1 MDTLNVTSA
10 SLRDFLHII
19 FKRKAEILLFFIVT
33 VSTVGIATLV
43 VKPTYEASSQ
53 ILVKVGRENLY
64 VPTVPT
70 SGNLNPIISVNRQEQ
85 LNSEIE
91 ILKSRSLAEE
101 VIKSLGPATIYKDVS
116 RSLAG
121 RHSPMEKAFLKLR
134 KKLKVEGIKKSDV
147 IQVKFK
153 HKDPQMAATVVNT
166 LIKYYLDR
174 HLQVFKS
181 PQSSSFFQ
189 QQTNVLRKKLMQV
202 ETNLKDFK
210 RQHNLSSLEQQK
222 TLLLKQEA
230 DLRAALNQTLSQEA
244 ETENRLSELRM
255 QLAKTPKTVSQDE
268 VSDHNPYL
276 INTLQA
282 RLVELQLK
290 EKKLLLKYTEENR
303 LVRNT
308 KEEVEIVRNKLAEQ
322 ENKLYGK
329 SRSGRNPT
337 YQRLQDELFRNEAEL
352 KALHAKRLTQ
362 SAQSA
367 EYDQELKGLNRIEVE
382 LSQLKQEV
390 DVDRENYQL
399 YLSKFE
405 ESRISDAMDAEK
417 MANVSLIEA
426 AQPPMMPVSPKV
438 FLNIILSI
446 FLGSFGGLGLAF
458 FLEYLDD
465 SLENDSDVEECLQ
478 LPVLASIPK
487 LSN

>member
-1 MDTLNVTSA
+1 MDTPNFVRA
-10 SLRDFLHII
+10 SLRDFLNVI
-19 FKRKAEILLFFIVT
+19 FKRKVEILLFFGVT
-33 VSTVGIATLV
+33 VCTVVIATLV

-53 ILVKVGRENLY
+53 LLVKVGRENLY

-70 SGNLNPIISVNRQEQ
+70 GGSHSPIISANREGQI
-85 LNSEIE
+85 NSEIE

-101 VIKSLGPATIYKDVS
+101 VIKSLGLRNIYKDLNRGLDS
-116 RSLAG
+116 RD
-121 RHSPMEKAFLKLR
+121 SPETKGILKFQKA
-134 KKLKVEGIKKSDV
+134 LKVEAIRKSDV
-147 IQVKFK
+147 IQVNFK

-166 LIKYYLDR
+166 LTKYYLDR

-189 QQTNVLRKKLMQV
+189 QQMNVLRKKLMQV

-222 TLLLKQEA
+222 SLLLNQEA

-255 QLAKTPKTVSQDE
+255 QLAKTLKTVPQDE

-276 INTLQA
+276 INTLEA

-303 LVRNT
+303 LVRNI
-308 KEEVEIVRNKLAEQ
+308 KEEIQIVRNKLAEQ
-322 ENKLYGK
+322 ETKLYGK

-426 AQPPMMPVSPKV
+426 AQPPMKPVSPKV

-478 LPVLASIPK
+478 LPVLASILK

>member
-1 MDTLNVTSA
+1 
-10 SLRDFLHII
+10 
-19 FKRKAEILLFFIVT
+19 
-33 VSTVGIATLV
+33 
-43 VKPTYEASSQ
+43 
-53 ILVKVGRENLY
+53 
-64 VPTVPT
+64 
-70 SGNLNPIISVNRQEQ
+70 
-85 LNSEIE
+85 
-91 ILKSRSLAEE
+91 
-101 VIKSLGPATIYKDVS
+101 
-116 RSLAG
+116 
-121 RHSPMEKAFLKLR
+121 
-134 KKLKVEGIKKSDV
+134 
-147 IQVKFK
+147 
-153 HKDPQMAATVVNT
+153 
-166 LIKYYLDR
+166 
-174 HLQVFKS
+174 
-181 PQSSSFFQ
+181 
-189 QQTNVLRKKLMQV
+189 
-202 ETNLKDFK
+202 
-210 RQHNLSSLEQQK
+210 
-222 TLLLKQEA
+222 
-230 DLRAALNQTLSQEA
+230 
-244 ETENRLSELRM
+244 
-255 QLAKTPKTVSQDE
+255 
-268 VSDHNPYL
+268 L